1 MKKMKGITWAH
12 SRGFTSIV
20 AVSQRYSELH
30 PEVEIVWEK
39 RSLQKFA
46 DAPVE
51 KLAEAYDLLIID
63 HLPQNIK
70 FYYLFRNILVKI
82 I

>member
-30 PEVEIVWEK
+30 PDSRNCHGK
-39 RSLQKFA
+39 KDLYRNLQMHQLKNWRKHMIF
-46 DAPVE
+46 
-51 KLAEAYDLLIID
+51 
-63 HLPQNIK
+63 
-70 FYYLFRNILVKI
+70 
-82 I
+82 